1 MAVDTWPTVKL
12 YILTFGF
19 AVRFSLHGF
28 RSDDV
33 RCFPLAGLS
42 EEQEQKEE
50 NFILYSLLPFFFK
63 KEQQQ
68 NMHMHKIKIEKRE
81 K

>member
-1 MAVDTWPTVKL
+1 MKL

-33 RCFPLAGLS
+33 CCFPLAGLS
-42 EEQEQKEE
+42 TEQEQMEE
-50 NFILYSLLPFFFK
+50 NFILFNSLLPFFK